1 MGVDTRSLACTIRGN
16 VRYPIEVLPLAEMQQ
31 NPIPDLISQA
41 REQLAQEF
49 RAHAEQLQKLEQSL
63 RELRSQY
70 QQLEEAVQQQLDQL
84 AKVELPAAAPPVAE
98 TSLEKVLAA
107 VRDLITATLPEQV
120 LGVLTEEAEQLGV
133 RAAVFDVRGKAAWGS
148 SARGFAPELS
158 QKAFRALVVSL
169 SQDNPFRTCYETGGH
184 VDASVGLLKK
194 NRNLL
199 DKLRPA
205 SADPIL
211 LLPVRSAG
219 SVSAIFYADGGGKRK
234 ELPAD
239 ALKIL
244 TEFAGAQLDRLMA
257 FGGSVSAPV
266 ETVKAEPEEV
276 GPVVEEAAPAAPVE
290 AVEAEPVAAPAAEEV
305 SPVAAGAEAAAVPV
319 LGETIPVEETPP
331 PAPPPT
337 APPVEESVVAAPAIE
352 EPAVGPPP
360 PPPAPAAGFDLS
372 QLGEADQ
379 RIHRDAKRFAKLLVS
394 EIELYNK
401 AKVTDGRKNGDLYKR
416 LKSDIDR
423 SRQTYEKRF
432 GKTVGKQY
440 DYFHEELVKT
450 LAGNDSSLLG
460 PDYPGPSV

>member
-1 MGVDTRSLACTIRGN
+1 M
-16 VRYPIEVLPLAEMQQ
+16 AEPQQ
-31 NPIPDLISQA
+31 NPISDLIHQA
-41 REQLAQEF
+41 REQLAEQF
-49 RAHAEQLQKLEQSL
+49 RAHAEQLQKLEQGL
-63 RELRSQY
+63 QELRSQY

-84 AKVELPAAAPPVAE
+84 AKVELPVAAPPVVE
-98 TSLEKVLAA
+98 TPLDKLLAA

-120 LGVLTEEAEQLGV
+120 LEVLTEEAEQLGV

-148 SARGFAPELS
+148 SARGFGPGLS
-158 QKAFRALVVSL
+158 QKAFRGLVVSL

-184 VDASVGLLKK
+184 VDASVGLFKR

-211 LLPVRSAG
+211 LLPIRSAG
-219 SVSAIFYADGGGKRK
+219 SVSAIFYADGGGKQK

-257 FGGSVSAPV
+257 FSGGVSAPV
-266 ETVKAEPEEV
+266 ETATAEPEEV
-276 GPVVEEAAPAAPVE
+276 EPVVEEAAPEAAVE
-290 AVEAEPVAAPAAEEV
+290 AVEAEPVEAPAAGEV
-305 SPVAAGAEAAAVPV
+305 SSVSASAEAAAVPV
-319 LGETIPVEETPP
+319 LGETIPVEEVPP
-331 PAPPPT
+331 P
-337 APPVEESVVAAPAIE
+337 
-352 EPAVGPPP
+352 PPP
-360 PPPAPAAGFDLS
+360 PPPALAVGFDLS
-372 QLGEADQ
+372 QLSEADQ

-401 AKVTDGRKNGDLYKR
+401 AKVTDGRKNRDLYKR

-450 LAGNDSSLLG
+450 LAGNDSTLLG
-460 PDYPGPSV
+460 PDDPGPSV